1 MLKGTISFLLVLMS
15 LGLFAQEQ
23 AIIMSYNVL
32 NFPTGNLAGRED
44 TLKQLIDL
52 VQPDLFL
59 VQELK
64 SDSGLQLI
72 LNESFSGLSA
82 TYAATTYVPQQSN
95 PSSNWKLQQAMI
107 YNTDMFGME
116 DESYLM
122 TATRDINKFQLYYK
136 NPNLALG
143 ADTIFVYVFVA
154 HLKSSQGTSNEEAR
168 LEMVQTLT
176 THLAYLPSNA
186 NVIFAG
192 DFNVYS
198 SEEPAYQEILDISN
212 FIQLRDP
219 IDTPGNWTSG
229 SFEPKSVLTQS
240 TRSSSIFGD
249 GAGGGVDDRFD
260 FVMLSANMFHNWNTV
275 VYESDSYY
283 ALGNTG
289 SCYNS
294 SITDCS
300 DGQWSNQTLSSLYF
314 MSDHLPIVLKLNLG
328 VGTVDVS
335 ENEIESTSPDKSI
348 TVGRDYVR
356 IVWEKTEVATI
367 ELQDA
372 TGRTIYS
379 RVHKLNRGY
388 NQFSVSNLA
397 EIKGMVLVSV
407 ISDNERIVSKIV
419 SLRDR

>member
-1 MLKGTISFLLVLMS
+1 MLKSTISFLFVLMS

-23 AIIMSYNVL
+23 ATIMSYNVL

-44 TLKQLIDL
+44 TLKQLINL

-59 VQELK
+59 IQELK
-64 SDSGLQLI
+64 TDSGLQLI

-107 YNTDMFGME
+107 YNTDMFGLE

-122 TATRDINKFQLYYK
+122 TSTRDINKFQLFYK
-136 NPNLALG
+136 DPNLATG
-143 ADTIFVYVFVA
+143 ADTVFVYVFVA
-154 HLKSSQGTSNEEAR
+154 HLKSSQGASNEEAR

-176 THLAYLPSNA
+176 THLAYLPINA

-198 SEEPAYQEILDISN
+198 SEEPAYQEILDVSN

-275 VYESDSYY
+275 VYEPGSYY

-294 SITDCS
+294 SITDCD
-300 DGQWSNQTLSSLYF
+300 DGLWSNQTLSSLYF

-328 VGTVDVS
+328 VGTVDVA
-335 ENEIESTSPDKSI
+335 ENEIALSDKPI
-348 TVGRDYVR
+348 TVGRDYVQ

-372 TGRTIYS
+372 TGRIIYS
-379 RVHKLNRGY
+379 RVHKLDRGY
-388 NQFSVSNLA
+388 NQFRVSSLA
-397 EIKGMVLVSV
+397 QTKGMILVSV

-419 SLRDR
+419 SLRGR

>member
-1 MLKGTISFLLVLMS
+1 MS

-23 AIIMSYNVL
+23 ATIMSYNVL

-44 TLKQLIDL
+44 TLKQLINL

-59 VQELK
+59 IQELK
-64 SDSGLQLI
+64 TDSGLQLI

-107 YNTDMFGME
+107 YNTDMFGLE

-122 TATRDINKFQLYYK
+122 TSTRDINKFQLFYK
-136 NPNLALG
+136 DPNLATG
-143 ADTIFVYVFVA
+143 ADTVFVYVFVA
-154 HLKSSQGTSNEEAR
+154 HLKSSQGASNEEAR

-176 THLAYLPSNA
+176 THLAYLPINA

-198 SEEPAYQEILDISN
+198 SEEPAYQEILDVSN

-275 VYESDSYY
+275 VYEPGSYY

-294 SITDCS
+294 SITDCD

-314 MSDHLPIVLKLNLG
+314 MSDHLPIILKLNLG
-328 VGTVDVS
+328 VGTVDVAD
-335 ENEIESTSPDKSI
+335 NEIALSDKPI
-348 TVGRDYVR
+348 TVGRDYVQ

-372 TGRTIYS
+372 TGRIIYS
-379 RVHKLNRGY
+379 RVHKLDRGY
-388 NQFSVSNLA
+388 NQFRVSSLA
-397 EIKGMVLVSV
+397 QTKGMILVSV

-419 SLRDR
+419 SLRGR